1 MYSHDKESKKK
12 YTSRDKYKLRDK
24 ISNLQ
29 EAECCEI
36 LKIIKNSTDKITR
49 NNYGFHINFKYLSDE
64 TIDKISF
71 FLEFRK
77 ASNNEIKTIEKLQ
90 KKTLDLHKEYNQ
102 FDINNDFMAG
112 IPNNSNISNIAL
124 EEVIE
129 KEFENNS
136 ETSVLSDSDSEDN
149 EEDEEATV
157 LVNNKLKKYNK
168 DEKEELTE
176 FVMPI
181 IGNDKKKRKGFRNKM
196 LRKCKDINRNN
207 EPNYFNAAIYN
218 DLEDAASMED
228 VDNTYNE
235 LIEDKW

>member
-29 EAECCEI
+29 EEECCEI
-36 LKIIKNSTDKITR
+36 LKIIKNSTDKITK

-71 FLEFRK
+71 FLEFRN

-102 FDINNDFMAG
+102 FDINNDFMSG
-112 IPNNSNISNIAL
+112 IPNSSNISNIAL
-124 EEVIE
+124 DEVIE

-136 ETSVLSDSDSEDN
+136 EASILSDSDSEHND
-149 EEDEEATV
+149 DVDDTII
-157 LVNNKLKKYNK
+157 VNNKLKKYKKN
-168 DEKEELTE
+168 EEIEE
-176 FVMPI
+176 FVLPI
-181 IGNDKKKRKGFRNKM
+181 ISNDKKKKKGFRNKM

-207 EPNYFNAAIYN
+207 EPNYFNAVIYN
-218 DLEDAASMED
+218 DLEDAASIDD
-228 VDNTYNE
+228 VDNTYSE